1 MVKLIILNVFYKL
14 DFFCLMSNY
23 FDSIKKEKTNEYTDY
38 KTPLVI
44 LLVKHANFS

>member
-1 MVKLIILNVFYKL
+1 
-14 DFFCLMSNY
+14 MSNC
-23 FDSIKKEKTNEYTDY
+23 FDSIKKEKTNEFTDEY